1 METRSTHDLGEQR
14 AETGSRRSLLVKT
27 LLGAAGGLL
36 PAAFLADLAFA
47 FRTLRGCK
55 KKCDRFSGTCK
66 RRCRRCCKKVF
77 RGNANH
83 CDFGCGTI
91 RRK

>member
-1 METRSTHDLGEQR
+1 METRSTHVSGEQR
-14 AETGSRRSLLVKT
+14 AEPGSRRSLLVKT
-27 LLGAAGGLL
+27 LLGAAAGLL
-36 PAAFLADLAFA
+36 PGSFLADSASA

-66 RRCRRCCKKVF
+66 TRCRRCCKKVF
-77 RGNANH
+77 QGNAKH